1 MFTRRARPFILLL
14 CTATPVL
21 AQEQPDP
28 RTLIPQ
34 QTLNAL
40 AQHIS
45 GAQALHNVMEMCPYE
60 RNRPPEEYAGTY
72 REAAYAEAKP
82 GSTAS
87 LTSTSS
93 GFRSGPGSGTARW
106 RSCG

>member
-1 MFTRRARPFILLL
+1 MFTRRALPFILLL

-21 AQEQPDP
+21 AQEQADP

-34 QTLNAL
+34 ETLNAL

-60 RNRPPEEYAGTY
+60 RNRPPEEYAGT
-72 REAAYAEAKP
+72 
-82 GSTAS
+82 
-87 LTSTSS
+87 
-93 GFRSGPGSGTARW
+93 
-106 RSCG
+106 